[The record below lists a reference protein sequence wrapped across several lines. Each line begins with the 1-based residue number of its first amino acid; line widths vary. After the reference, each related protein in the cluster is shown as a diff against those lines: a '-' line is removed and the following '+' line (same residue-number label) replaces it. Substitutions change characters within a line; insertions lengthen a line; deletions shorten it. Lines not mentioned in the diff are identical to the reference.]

1 MFTEYLLGVGDN
13 VKCFNGNRGI
23 VRSLY
28 WPHLKIDFY
37 GLIIETHVA
46 NICEETHVANI
57 CEINGLF
64 VEPMVDKLVFNEI

>member
-1 MFTEYLLGVGDN
+1 MFTEYVISVGDN
-13 VKCFNGNRGI
+13 VKCFNGNCGI

-46 NICEETHVANI
+46 NICE
-57 CEINGLF
+57 INGLF